1 MAVPA
6 ADGLGAEP
14 AFPMG
19 RLWVP
24 WGGLVQ
30 ISFIKVTFFQCVK
43 RMKSSCVWK
52 HVVVKRP
59 PLGFGPLWRL
69 ELLPWA
75 QGLLAWGPGASVRV
89 AEARCPERVRAPS
102 AATLACA

>member
-1 MAVPA
+1 MA
-6 ADGLGAEP
+6 LGQSLH
-14 AFPMG
+14 F
-19 RLWVP
+19 P
-24 WGGLVQ
+24 WGGCGSHGEALVQ
-30 ISFIKVTFFQCVK
+30 ISFIKVTFFQCIK

-59 PLGFGPLWRL
+59 PSGFGPLWRP

-75 QGLLAWGPGASVRV
+75 EDLVWGPGASVRV

-102 AATLACA
+102 AAPLACACA

>member
-30 ISFIKVTFFQCVK
+30 ISFIKVT
-43 RMKSSCVWK
+43 SSALK
-52 HVVVKRP
+52 
-59 PLGFGPLWRL
+59 
-69 ELLPWA
+69 E
-75 QGLLAWGPGASVRV
+75 
-89 AEARCPERVRAPS
+89 
-102 AATLACA
+102 